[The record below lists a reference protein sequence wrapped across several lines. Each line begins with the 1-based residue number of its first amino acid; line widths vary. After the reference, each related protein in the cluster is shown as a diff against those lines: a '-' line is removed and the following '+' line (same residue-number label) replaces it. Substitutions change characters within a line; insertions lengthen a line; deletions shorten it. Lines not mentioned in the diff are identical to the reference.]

1 MSEFSFH
8 RCHRHTLQ
16 HVKVTFFSSKAQST
30 HSPSASLLLT
40 PRHHPKQG
48 RALHPPRP
56 ASPVISLGLSAFPFK
71 ASGLLQ
77 TCLTRAKGP
86 GPLTRGIQAALF
98 FQFSR
103 NCDSAAKKPGAHSE
117 DHGSVP
123 DLHCF
128 SLSSEITTELSLT
141 LLLALSFILKCN
153 HTPSP
158 KINQQKQHIQTRD
171 HPVQLL

>member
-1 MSEFSFH
+1 MSFH

-16 HVKVTFFSSKAQST
+16 CVKVTFFSSKAQST
-30 HSPSASLLLT
+30 HSPPASFPSTLQ
-40 PRHHPKQG
+40 HHPKEG
-48 RALHPPRP
+48 RALHPPCP
-56 ASPVISLGLSAFPFK
+56 TSPVGSLGLSAFPFK

-77 TCLTRAKGP
+77 TRLTRAKGP
-86 GPLTRGIQAALF
+86 GPLTRGIWVALF
-98 FQFSR
+98 FQISR

-117 DHGSVP
+117 DYGPVP

-128 SLSSEITTELSLT
+128 SLSSEITTELSLI

-171 HPVQLL
+171 HPAQLL